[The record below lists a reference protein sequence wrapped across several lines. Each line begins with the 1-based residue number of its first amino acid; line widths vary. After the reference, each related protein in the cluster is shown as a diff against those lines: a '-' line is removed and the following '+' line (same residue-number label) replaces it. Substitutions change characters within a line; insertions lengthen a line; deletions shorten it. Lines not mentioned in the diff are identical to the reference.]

1 VYVEVNYFVNYGWLI
16 NLLAKSI
23 FNIPSVGMFGVSE
36 SNPPCKYKNYSVI
49 QEECLNL
56 YIGGN
61 LYQSDD
67 SVSYTS
73 KGNISPT

>member
-1 VYVEVNYFVNYGWLI
+1 
-16 NLLAKSI
+16 
-23 FNIPSVGMFGVSE
+23 MFGVSE